1 MPVTRREL
9 RAGILRVVGVVLPCV
24 RAPGR
29 DAKASRARGEL
40 DDDDDDDAT
49 SRDSRD
55 DDGTR
60 TESHRAEGERWT
72 SSRSSW

>member
-29 DAKASRARGEL
+29 DAKTSRARGEL

-55 DDGTR
+55 
-60 TESHRAEGERWT
+60 EGERWT
-72 SSRSSW
+72 SSHSSSC